1 MVIVNLNNNQ
11 QKNELNIMAK
21 KLSVVISGSFRRYF
35 DGISETVKAF
45 EALSIDVFS
54 PKASKV
60 INPGDEFAVLE
71 TDDTSD
77 PRTLEQRHLDA
88 ITTADALYLYD
99 PDGYI
104 GDSSKMELGWAI
116 ALGKPV
122 FCKELVADSTLNFFC
137 GTVATPEQVKTA
149 LASRSPLETINEHSS
164 VAVLQQYIH
173 DMVVRRGFDK
183 ESPRDI
189 LLLMVEEIGE
199 LAKAIRKHLGLKSD
213 EERKERYP
221 TLEGELADVFIY
233 LLDLANLLNTLL
245 FHALHEKEQA
255 NEKRSWK

>member
-1 MVIVNLNNNQ
+1 
-11 QKNELNIMAK
+11 MAK
-21 KLSVVISGSFRRYF
+21 KLNVVISGSFRRYF

-45 EALSIDVFS
+45 EALGIDVLS

-60 INPGDEFAVLE
+60 INPGEEFAVLE

-77 PRTLEQRHLDA
+77 PQTLEQRHLDA

-149 LASRSPLETINEHSS
+149 LASRSPLETINERSS
-164 VAVLQQYIH
+164 VAVLQWYIH
-173 DMVVRRGFDK
+173 DMVVRRGFDN
-183 ESPRDI
+183 ESPRDV

-199 LAKAIRKHLGLKSD
+199 LAKAVRKHLGLKSD

-221 TLEGELADVFIY
+221 ALEGELADVFIY
-233 LLDLANLLNTLL
+233 LLDLANLLNISL
-245 FHALHEKEQA
+245 FHALHGKEQE

>member
-1 MVIVNLNNNQ
+1 MT
-11 QKNELNIMAK
+11 K

-45 EALSIDVFS
+45 EALDIDVLS

-60 INPGDEFAVLE
+60 INPGEEFAVLE

-77 PRTLEQRHLDA
+77 PQTLEQRHLDA
-88 ITTADALYLYD
+88 ITAADALYLYD

-122 FCKELVADSTLNFFC
+122 FCKELVADSTLKFFC
-137 GTVATPEQVKTA
+137 GTVATPEQVKTV
-149 LASRSPLETINEHSS
+149 LTNRSPLETINPRSS
-164 VAVLQQYIH
+164 VAVLQHYIH

-183 ESPRDI
+183 ETPRDV
-189 LLLMVEEIGE
+189 LLLMVEEVGE
-199 LAKAIRKHLGLKSD
+199 LAKAIRKYIGLKSD
-213 EERKERYP
+213 EERKGRYP
-221 TLEGELADVFIY
+221 ALEGELADVFIY
-233 LLDLANLLNTLL
+233 LLDLANLLEISL
-245 FHALHEKEQA
+245 FHALHEKEQE
-255 NEKRSWK
+255 NEKRSWS

>member
-1 MVIVNLNNNQ
+1 MS
-11 QKNELNIMAK
+11 K

-45 EALSIDVFS
+45 EALGIDVLS

-60 INPGDEFAVLE
+60 INPGEKFAVLE

-88 ITTADALYLYD
+88 ITAADALYLYD

-104 GDSSKMELGWAI
+104 GDSSKMELCWAN

-122 FCKELVADSTLNFFC
+122 FCKELVADSTLKFFC
-137 GTVATPEQVKTA
+137 GAAATPEEVRQSLVN
-149 LASRSPLETINEHSS
+149 RSPLEVINPRSS

-183 ESPRDI
+183 ETPRDV
-189 LLLMVEEIGE
+189 LLLMVEEVGE
-199 LAKAIRKHLGLKSD
+199 LAKAIRKRSGIKSD
-213 EERKERYP
+213 EEKQERYP
-221 TLEGELADVFIY
+221 ALEGELADVFIY
-233 LLDLANLLNTLL
+233 LLDLANLLNISL
-245 FHALHEKEQA
+245 FHALHEKEQE